1 MSFGNTRG
9 PTNPK
14 VVSLNQVITEH
25 DLIQKSRDLE
35 ESLSQQKFA
44 EFCEKKS
51 QESSNENEKNLW
63 DFMKVSCLIY
73 SYIQ

>member
-14 VVSLNQVITEH
+14 VVSLSQVITEL
-25 DLIQKSRDLE
+25 DLIQRSHDLE
-35 ESLSQQKFA
+35 ESLSRQQFA
-44 EFCEKKS
+44 EFCEKKA

-63 DFMKVSCLIY
+63 DFMKVS
-73 SYIQ
+73 YI